1 MAVCLWLVVVVS
13 VGGFFLRS
21 LVFGMQYQGIARMY
35 LAIVKNWYVFVVNLG
50 CEKDGIRLGLVTAM
64 NIAF

>member
-21 LVFGMQYQGIARMY
+21 LVFGMQYQGITRMY